1 MKWEEGTKIFM
12 GQIFLSVDFSIKKL
26 KEIHSPA
33 MYLLCLI
40 SEIMG
45 IAKAYTKIL
54 ASQLLR
60 FIFFYLNE

>member
-1 MKWEEGTKIFM
+1 MK
-12 GQIFLSVDFSIKKL
+12 
-26 KEIHSPA
+26 IHSSA

-60 FIFFYLNE
+60 FIFFLLDLIKALFVYMYYPLQIDCVSEKMVT